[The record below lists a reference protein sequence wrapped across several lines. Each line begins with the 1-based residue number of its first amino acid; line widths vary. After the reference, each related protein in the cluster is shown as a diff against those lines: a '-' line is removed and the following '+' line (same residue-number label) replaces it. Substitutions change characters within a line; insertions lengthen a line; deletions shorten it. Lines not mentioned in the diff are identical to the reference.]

1 MVHPVSQHY
10 WGVQMPKIGME
21 PFRRESLVTSAIAA
35 IGEAGSLDVTMS
47 QIAKRAGVSSALA
60 HHYFGTK
67 DQILLSAMRHI
78 LKIYGAEVVSWLKRA
93 RTPRERVEAILRA
106 SFAESNFRPEVISA
120 WLNFYVKAQSSESS
134 ARLLAIYRRRL
145 RSNLL
150 HGLRPLLDGRSESAA
165 EGLAAMIDGLYIR
178 QSLDRENPDAGRAVD
193 LVIGYLDR
201 LLEAP
206 Q

>member
-1 MVHPVSQHY
+1 
-10 WGVQMPKIGME
+10 MPKIGME
-21 PFRRESLVTSAIAA
+21 PFRRESLVTSAIAE
-35 IGEAGSLDVTMS
+35 IGAAGSLDVTMS

-78 LKIYGAEVVSWLKRA
+78 LKIYGAEVVAWLRRA

-106 SFAESNFRPEVISA
+106 SFAESNFQPEVISA
-120 WLNFYVKAQSSESS
+120 WLNFYVKALSSESG

-150 HGLRPLLDGRSESAA
+150 YGLRPLLGDGSEYAA

-178 QSLDRENPDAGRAVD
+178 QSLNPGEPDAVQAVA
-193 LVIGYLDR
+193 LVIGYLDG
-201 LLEAP
+201 LLGARK
-206 Q
+206 